1 MHLYRSIFTHLF
13 SHHQLIMNN
22 YGQENAKRITTVH

>member
-1 MHLYRSIFTHLF
+1 
-13 SHHQLIMNN
+13 MNN